1 MSSKKAMSA
10 IEPALIS
17 CTFLLSIGIVQTLFE
32 SFVYLCENS
41 CQNSGTQ
48 SYVGY
53 QNAGFRD
60 NGFRMREE
68 ASVRDVRNFDRMSA
82 GDQVGC
88 RDDDD
93 DQKCRKQ
100 RSFDAFGTVDH
111 TPNGRVG
118 HSGCHT
124 S

>member
-82 GDQVGC
+82 GDQVDVYKRQGPEYRAC
-88 RDDDD
+88 FVVPRYRNR
-93 DQKCRKQ
+93 QC
-100 RSFDAFGTVDH
+100 DAAGTEALARE
-111 TPNGRVG
+111 TLR
-118 HSGCHT
+118 
-124 S
+124 